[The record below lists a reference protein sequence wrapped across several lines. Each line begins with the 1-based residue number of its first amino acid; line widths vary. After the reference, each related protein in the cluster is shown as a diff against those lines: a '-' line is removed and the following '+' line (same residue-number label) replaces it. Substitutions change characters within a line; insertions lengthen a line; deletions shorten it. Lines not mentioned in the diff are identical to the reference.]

1 MQIRKNAAYLCNMK
15 AFGGLL
21 LAFIIFFSSMSR
33 GVVVADYLLNKDYIA
48 KVLCVNREK
57 PEMKCNGKCH
67 LAKQLKKQDA
77 AEGQTEKS
85 GKTVRTLD
93 EVNLTCENV
102 SAGFSIISVFN
113 ILNFNSDTGQP
124 GSLPLAIDHP
134 PC

>member
-1 MQIRKNAAYLCNMK
+1 MK
-15 AFGGLL
+15 AFGGVI
-21 LAFIIFFSSMSR
+21 LAFIILFSSMSR

-48 KVLCVNREK
+48 KVLCVNRDK

-93 EVNLTCENV
+93 EVNLTCENHSLSISV
-102 SAGFSIISVFN
+102 IFSIEKLSFQ
-113 ILNFNSDTGQP
+113 SQTGQP

>member
-1 MQIRKNAAYLCNMK
+1 MK
-15 AFGGLL
+15 AIGGLL

-48 KVLCVNREK
+48 KVLCVNRDK

-93 EVNLTCENV
+93 EVNLTNENV
-102 SAGFSIISVFN
+102 STSISVIFSIE
-113 ILNFNSDTGQP
+113 ILSFKPHTGQP
-124 GSLPLAIDHP
+124 GSLPLVIDHP

>member
-1 MQIRKNAAYLCNMK
+1 MK
-15 AFGGLL
+15 AFGGVI
-21 LAFIIFFSSMSR
+21 LAFIILFSSMSR

-48 KVLCVNREK
+48 KVLCVNRDK

-67 LAKQLKKQDA
+67 FAKQLKKQDA

-93 EVNLTCENV
+93 EVNLTCENL
-102 SAGFSIISVFN
+102 SLSISVIFSFEK
-113 ILNFNSDTGQP
+113 LSFQSQTGQP
-124 GSLPLAIDHP
+124 ESLPLAIDHP

>member
-1 MQIRKNAAYLCNMK
+1 MK
-15 AFGGLL
+15 AFGSLL

-48 KVLCVNREK
+48 KVLCVNRDK

-67 LAKQLKKQDA
+67 LAKQLKKQDV

-93 EVNLTCENV
+93 EVNLTCEDV
-102 SAGFSIISVFN
+102 STSISVIFSFEK
-113 ILNFNSDTGQP
+113 LGFEPHTGEP
-124 GSLPLAIDHP
+124 GSLPLVIDHP

>member
-1 MQIRKNAAYLCNMK
+1 MK
-15 AFGGLL
+15 AVGGIL

-48 KVLCVNREK
+48 KVLCVNRDK

-93 EVNLTCENV
+93 EVNLTCENHSLSISV
-102 SAGFSIISVFN
+102 IFSIEKLSFQ
-113 ILNFNSDTGQP
+113 SHTGQP